1 MASGCNIIN
10 VNQDYSASV
19 TSKLAGKEITSD
31 NVLYYVTNGSGEI
44 TDLILYDVTS
54 DGKQFGIVVSKE
66 EIYGADG
73 TSEEPTSTIYNYIIN
88 GQSGTAT
95 VSGDDFGGDSGAAY
109 FQFRNDKLISV
120 SLSNISYG
128 TASSGGRKYDVS
140 EDVQCYVKTGPK
152 QYEQTN
158 LATAMN
164 TSKYN
169 VTGYTYGNEVVL
181 IMLTER

>member
-1 MASGCNIIN
+1 M
-10 VNQDYSASV
+10 
-19 TSKLAGKEITSD
+19 
-31 NVLYYVTNGSGEI
+31 
-44 TDLILYDVTS
+44 
-54 DGKQFGIVVSKE
+54 
-66 EIYGADG
+66 
-73 TSEEPTSTIYNYIIN
+73 SEEPTSTIYNYIIN
-88 GQSGTAT
+88 GQAGTAT

-109 FQFRNDKLISV
+109 FQFRNDKLIYVGRLTSV

-164 TSKYN
+164 IK
-169 VTGYTYGNEVVL
+169 
-181 IMLTER
+181 

>member
-1 MASGCNIIN
+1 MSE
-10 VNQDYSASV
+10 DSH
-19 TSKLAGKEITSD
+19 
-31 NVLYYVTNGSGEI
+31 LYH
-44 TDLILYDVTS
+44 
-54 DGKQFGIVVSKE
+54 
-66 EIYGADG
+66 
-73 TSEEPTSTIYNYIIN
+73 
-88 GQSGTAT
+88 
-95 VSGDDFGGDSGAAY
+95 
-109 FQFRNDKLISV
+109 
-120 SLSNISYG
+120 
-128 TASSGGRKYDVS
+128 SSGSRKYDVS